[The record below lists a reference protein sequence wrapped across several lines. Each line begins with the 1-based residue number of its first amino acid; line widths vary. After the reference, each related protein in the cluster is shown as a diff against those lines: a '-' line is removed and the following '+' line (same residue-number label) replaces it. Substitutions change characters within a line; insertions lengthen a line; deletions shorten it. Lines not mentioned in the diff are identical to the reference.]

1 MEEDIVICS
10 CNEIYKS
17 QIVDA
22 IKNNGLTT
30 VEQVGEI
37 TTAGT
42 VCGQCLDDIQKILD
56 EING

>member
-17 QIVDA
+17 QIVEA

-30 VEQVGEI
+30 VEQVGDI

-42 VCGQCLDDIQKILD
+42 VCGQCLDDIQNILD

>member
-10 CNEIYKS
+10 CNDIHKS

-42 VCGQCLDDIQKILD
+42 VCGQCLDDIQNILD

>member
-42 VCGQCLDDIQKILD
+42 VCGQCLDDIQNILD

>member
-10 CNEIYKS
+10 CNDIYKS

>member
-10 CNEIYKS
+10 CNDIYKS

-30 VEQVGEI
+30 VEQVGDI

>member
-10 CNEIYKS
+10 CNDIYKS

-42 VCGQCLDDIQKILD
+42 VCGQCLDDIQAILD

>member
-10 CNEIYKS
+10 CNDIYKS

-42 VCGQCLDDIQKILD
+42 VCGQCLDDIQNILD

>member
-30 VEQVGEI
+30 VEQVGDI

-42 VCGQCLDDIQKILD
+42 VCGQCLDDIQNILD

>member
-17 QIVDA
+17 QIVEA

-30 VEQVGEI
+30 VEQVGDI

-42 VCGQCLDDIQKILD
+42 VCGQCLDDIQAILD

>member
-10 CNEIYKS
+10 CNDIYKS

-42 VCGQCLDDIQKILD
+42 VCGQCLDDIQNLLD

>member
-10 CNEIYKS
+10 CNDIYKS

-42 VCGQCLDDIQKILD
+42 VCGQCIDDIQKILD